1 MFIDRD
7 MYRGVSSMK
16 WNGELGALYGDN
28 SGAVI
33 SRYLSLAREFDA
45 AFGPGEGAFVSAPGR
60 TELAGNHTDH
70 QNGTVLCAAVTLDAA
85 AVASGSGDRLVRILS
100 RGFGE
105 IRLTL
110 DDLSP
115 RPEERG
121 TAHGL
126 VRGVAARLQGEG
138 FTVGGLNA
146 VVDSQVPVGGGLS
159 SSAAFEVLVGEMFS
173 RLYNGNRIDPITL
186 AMAGQAAEREYFGK
200 PSGLMDQ
207 TASACGGITMID
219 FADPAA
225 PKVER
230 ISFDFRRHG
239 YVLCAVDVGTSHA
252 DLTDDYAAIP
262 ADMKAVAGELG
273 AELLRYADPG
283 RLADSAFRQELARRL
298 SPRAVARA
306 EHFFE
311 ENARVPRMADALRRG
326 DMEEYIRLMNESGAS
341 SRDKLG
347 NVVPALHPERTE
359 MARALDRAEALLKG
373 RGAWRIHGGGF
384 AGSIQCLTPAEDF
397 PAFAAKMDEYY
408 GNGACFELHV
418 RPCGAHAL
426 GYGV

>member
-7 MYRGVSSMK
+7 MYRGISSMK

-33 SRYLSLAREFDA
+33 TRYLSLAREFDA
-45 AFGPGEGAFVSAPGR
+45 AFGPAEGAFVSAPGR

-70 QNGTVLCAAVTLDAA
+70 QNGIVLCAAVTLDDAA
-85 AVASGSGDRLVRILS
+85 LASGSDDDTVIIHS

-121 TAHGL
+121 TAAGL
-126 VRGVAARLQGEG
+126 VRGVAAQLKAGG
-138 FTVGGLNA
+138 IAVGGLRA
-146 VVDSQVPVGGGLS
+146 VVDSQVPVGGGFS

-173 RLYNGNRIDPITL
+173 RLYNGNRVDPITL
-186 AMAGQAAEREYFGK
+186 AQAGQAAEREYFGK

-225 PKVER
+225 PRVER
-230 ISFDFRRHG
+230 IDFDFRRHG
-239 YVLCAVDVGTSHA
+239 FVLCAVDAGTSHA

-262 ADMKAVAGELG
+262 ADMKAAAEILG
-273 AELLRYADPG
+273 AELLRYADPA
-283 RLADSAFRQELARRL
+283 RMEDDEVRQELERRL
-298 SPRAVARA
+298 SPRAIARA
-306 EHFFE
+306 QHFFE
-311 ENARVPRMADALRRG
+311 ENDRVPRMAEALRRD
-326 DMEEYIRLMNESGAS
+326 DMDEYIRLMNESGAS
-341 SRDKLG
+341 SREKLG
-347 NVVPALHPERTE
+347 NVIPALHPERTE
-359 MARALDRAEALLKG
+359 MALALDRAEALLRG

-384 AGSIQCLTPAEDF
+384 AGSIQCLMPEEDF
-397 PAFAAKMDEYY
+397 PAFAAKMDGYY
-408 GNGACFELHV
+408 GAGACFELHV